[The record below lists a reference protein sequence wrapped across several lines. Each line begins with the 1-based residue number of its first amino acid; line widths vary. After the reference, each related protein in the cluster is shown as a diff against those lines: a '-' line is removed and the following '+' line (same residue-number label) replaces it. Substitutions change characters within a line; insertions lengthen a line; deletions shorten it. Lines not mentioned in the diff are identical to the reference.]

1 MGEAKRSPLLRR
13 QSAPIQAVTVV
24 GIGGIGGLIGARL
37 ALRPPGD
44 GRHLTFVARGPHL
57 AAIRSGGLRL
67 IRPDGSVALARPDLA
82 TDRLEEAP
90 APDLAVLCV
99 KSYDLDKAAD
109 QLAAVLR
116 PSTVVLPLL
125 NGADIR
131 ERLRARLRI
140 GIVPPA
146 CIYVSARRAGAGTV
160 EHIGGAGK
168 IHLGP
173 DPQVP
178 AWDGSE
184 LRAVLEVAGIP
195 YQWHEDPT
203 VAIWVKY
210 MFIAPL
216 ALVTAAHGAD
226 FGRVLSD
233 PQLNAQARAVMEEIR
248 RIADA
253 RGVALPADIVEST
266 LRTAGSFP
274 PETRTSYQRD
284 IESRARADEGDLYG
298 GAILRLG
305 AAHGVPTPVSAEL
318 SAAIARLRA

>member
-1 MGEAKRSPLLRR
+1 M
-13 QSAPIQAVTVV
+13 VV
-24 GIGGIGGLIGARL
+24 GIGGIGGVIGARL
-37 ALRPPGD
+37 AFRPPAA
-44 GRHLTFVARGPHL
+44 GRHLTFIARGPHL
-57 AAIRSGGLRL
+57 AAIRSAGLRL
-67 IRPDGSVALARPDLA
+67 IRPDRSLVVARPQLA

-99 KSYDLDKAAD
+99 KSYDLDAVAD
-109 QLAAVLR
+109 RLAGVLR

-125 NGADIR
+125 NGADIP
-131 ERLRARLRI
+131 ERLRARLHL
-140 GIVPPA
+140 GIIPPA
-146 CIYVSARRAGAGTV
+146 CIYVSARRAEPGTV

-178 AWDGSE
+178 AWDGGQ
-184 LRAVLEVAGIP
+184 LRALLEEAGIP
-195 YQWHEDPT
+195 FQWHEDPL

-210 MFIAPL
+210 MFIAPF

-226 FGRVLSD
+226 FGRVLSS
-233 PQLNAQARAVMEEIR
+233 PKLNAQARAVMEEIR
-248 RIADA
+248 RIAQA
-253 RGVALPADIVEST
+253 RGIALPQDIVEST

-284 IESRARADEGDLYG
+284 VESRAPADEGDLYG

-318 SAAIARLRA
+318 AAAIARLRA